1 MKLKTYIN
9 YSGGK
14 ILGRKKSYKN
24 KKNANNKKYNLKWIF
39 LITIWTFILA
49 IFFSIISAN
58 LLRNLDILFSS
69 MILILIVL
77 IGVIFDTV
85 GIAVASANEKPFHS
99 MASNKI
105 YHARYAVRLVRNAVV
120 VSNFCND
127 VIGDIAGII
136 SGATGTM
143 IILKLIS
150 NYGFI
155 KGTIPSIIMSALI
168 SSLTVGGKAVGKEFA
183 MNQSDKIILFV
194 ARIIM
199 FFDIRLGITII
210 PEIKSK

>member
-1 MKLKTYIN
+1 M
-9 YSGGK
+9 
-14 ILGRKKSYKN
+14 GRKKTYKN
-24 KKNANNKKYNLKWIF
+24 KKNVRNKKYNLKWIL
-39 LITIWTFILA
+39 LITIWTFVLA
-49 IFFSIISAN
+49 IFFSIISEN
-58 LLRNLDILFSS
+58 LLRNLDILFSTI
-69 MILILIVL
+69 ILMFIIL
-77 IGVIFDTV
+77 IGVIFDTI

-105 YHARYAVRLVRNAVV
+105 YHAKYAVRLVRNAVA

-136 SGATGTM
+136 SGAAGTI

-150 NYGFI
+150 NYGFV

-168 SSLTVGGKAVGKEFA
+168 SSLTVGGKAFGKEFA
-183 MNQSDKIILFV
+183 INQSDKILLFV

-210 PEIKSK
+210 PETKSKLKRKK